1 MNNNNVKKMSDSL
14 INAYTVILIFLFGY
28 FFKRFKLVSIKTA
41 RDLSYVVMYVTLPCA
56 ILGGSSGEIGL
67 QTSMFFILPLSFIVG
82 LVLPLIGY
90 FLYRKQPD
98 RCVYTMLNLGGFNI
112 GNFVLPF
119 MQSILSPEG
128 FIALCL
134 FDVINAFFC
143 FGGVYCL
150 ALYLNRKGFDS
161 GEKIDLKK
169 ILIELA
175 KSITSYCCILSV
187 ALSAT
192 GVVMPKEILEPV
204 KLIGSSN
211 TFLCMFVIGV
221 ALNFDMNF
229 AGIKRI
235 LTMLFLRYGSA
246 FVIAIMIWTLLP
258 FSPMVRFV
266 LVAITFAPITS
277 LAPITAI
284 RCLPQFAEDSAN
296 LNMMSVIT
304 SVIIITMLNA
314 SAPLFLG

>member
-1 MNNNNVKKMSDSL
+1 MNIVKKMSDSL

-28 FFKRFKLVSIKTA
+28 FFKRFKFVSIKTA

-56 ILGGSSGEIGL
+56 ILGGSSGEINL
-67 QTSMFFILPLSFIVG
+67 KPSMFFILPLAFSVSMI
-82 LVLPLIGY
+82 LPLIGY
-90 FLYRKQPD
+90 VLYRKQPD

-143 FGGVYCL
+143 FGGIYCM

-187 ALSAT
+187 TLSAT
-192 GVVMPKEILEPV
+192 GVVMPKELLEPI

-221 ALNFDMNF
+221 ALNFKVL
-229 AGIKRI
+229 IKN
-235 LTMLFLRYGSA
+235 
-246 FVIAIMIWTLLP
+246 
-258 FSPMVRFV
+258 
-266 LVAITFAPITS
+266 
-277 LAPITAI
+277 
-284 RCLPQFAEDSAN
+284 RCDLKS
-296 LNMMSVIT
+296 
-304 SVIIITMLNA
+304 
-314 SAPLFLG
+314 